1 MPHKHPHLV
10 RKIRVD
16 VVGMGLAQA
25 VPQQHIILAAMPFAT
40 DPANA
45 VHQSQGREFGDDQI
59 LGSFAIELEQV
70 DLVDP
75 YVGKHLPKIRWC
87 DGIDLEPKITVARL
101 ERLPDARD
109 VFAHTA
115 VRDRRRKDTPAAFS
129 CNCRVDEREFVF
141 RNVCG
146 VAHQKLKAFWM
157 GLDGHD
163 LCPGLVVMV
172 HHGETTYMGTDVQD
186 GSDLVRSQHI
196 DLLLVLE
203 HRISKLS
210 AGRFDEEIAAVDLV
224 ASRKRHNNQPRWLGI
239 DEFKLDG
246 HLLVFEPMA
255 SPGSLIALAKMA
267 RWTIQAR

>member
-1 MPHKHPHLV
+1 
-10 RKIRVD
+10 
-16 VVGMGLAQA
+16 MG
-25 VPQQHIILAAMPFAT
+25 
-40 DPANA
+40 
-45 VHQSQGREFGDDQI
+45 
-59 LGSFAIELEQV
+59 
-70 DLVDP
+70 
-75 YVGKHLPKIRWC
+75 
-87 DGIDLEPKITVARL
+87 
-101 ERLPDARD
+101 
-109 VFAHTA
+109 
-115 VRDRRRKDTPAAFS
+115 
-129 CNCRVDEREFVF
+129 
-141 RNVCG
+141 G
-146 VAHQKLKAFWM
+146 VSHQKLEALRM
-157 GLDGHD
+157 GFDGHN
-163 LCPGLVVMV
+163 PSIRPVVMA
-172 HHGETTYMGTDVQD
+172 HHGETTHMGTDVQD